1 MALFIHSENQR
12 LLWNIINKTEHF
24 QRFFHPGSQ
33 FDPNVWFRNII
44 QSFYN
49 QNQSNITNSTELNQL
64 NRIVI
69 THMVENLK
77 GKLEP
82 REPSA
87 INQNSIGSQ
96 FTRNS
101 FETSKQNY
109 VESKE
114 EIYNRQFKERQQQ
127 YNSLLEKPKPP
138 TVNFGDTIKDEV
150 ISNMDEVMKAH
161 MKQREEEIQRL
172 APRPP
177 DKGLVIDKQNDIDI
191 RNAILTIDSNE
202 EKTKKSVSWK
212 ENTETSSPLNEEV
225 IELKSQVLEL
235 KTKFEKFEQD
245 IQKIFQLLQ
254 PPNVIQQE
262 DEEVTKENI
271 FTKIAEI

>member
-1 MALFIHSENQR
+1 MALFIHSENQQ
-12 LLWNIINKTEHF
+12 LLWNIINRTEHF
-24 QRFFHPGSQ
+24 KRFFHPGSQ

-49 QNQSNITNSTELNQL
+49 EYKSKVMNSAELNQL

-77 GKLEP
+77 QKLEY
-82 REPSA
+82 REPST

-96 FTRNS
+96 YTRNS
-101 FETSKQNY
+101 FIESKQNY

-161 MKQREEEIQRL
+161 MKQRDEELQKL
-172 APRPP
+172 VPN
-177 DKGLVIDKQNDIDI
+177 KGLVIDKKNDIDI
-191 RNAILTIDSNE
+191 QNTILTIDSND

-212 ENTETSSPLNEEV
+212 DTTETSSPSNSEI

-235 KTKFEKFEQD
+235 RTKFEKFEQD

-254 PPNVIQQE
+254 PPNVIRQE

>member
-1 MALFIHSENQR
+1 M
-12 LLWNIINKTEHF
+12 
-24 QRFFHPGSQ
+24 
-33 FDPNVWFRNII
+33 
-44 QSFYN
+44 
-49 QNQSNITNSTELNQL
+49 NSAELNQL

-77 GKLEP
+77 QKLEY
-82 REPSA
+82 REPSV
-87 INQNSIGSQ
+87 IQQNSLGSQ

-101 FETSKQNY
+101 FI
-109 VESKE
+109 ESKE
-114 EIYNRQFKERQQQ
+114 EKYNREFKEREQQ
-127 YNSLLEKPKPP
+127 YHSLLEKPKPP
-138 TVNFGDTIKDEV
+138 TANFGDTIKDEV

-161 MKQREEEIQRL
+161 MKQRDEELQRL
-172 APRPP
+172 VPN
-177 DKGLVIDKQNDIDI
+177 KGLVIDGQNDIDI
-191 RNAILTIDSNE
+191 QSTILTIDSNE

-212 ENTETSSPLNEEV
+212 DNTEASSQTNSEI
-225 IELKSQVLEL
+225 IELKSQVLQL

-254 PPNVIQQE
+254 PPNVIRQE

>member
-1 MALFIHSENQR
+1 M
-12 LLWNIINKTEHF
+12 
-24 QRFFHPGSQ
+24 
-33 FDPNVWFRNII
+33 
-44 QSFYN
+44 
-49 QNQSNITNSTELNQL
+49 NSAELNQL

-69 THMVENLK
+69 THMVEHLK
-77 GKLEP
+77 QKLEY
-82 REPSA
+82 REPSL
-87 INQNSIGSQ
+87 IQQNSLGSQ

-101 FETSKQNY
+101 FI
-109 VESKE
+109 ESKE
-114 EIYNRQFKERQQQ
+114 EKYNREFKEREQQ
-127 YNSLLEKPKPP
+127 YHSLLEKPKPP

-161 MKQREEEIQRL
+161 IKQRDEELRSL
-172 APRPP
+172 VPN
-177 DKGLVIDKQNDIDI
+177 KGLIIDGQNSVDIHTTV
-191 RNAILTIDSNE
+191 LTIEPNE
-202 EKTKKSVSWK
+202 EKAKKSVSWA
-212 ENTETSSPLNEEV
+212 ENIEAGSPLNQEV
-225 IELKSQVLEL
+225 LELKSQVLEL

>member
-1 MALFIHSENQR
+1 MALFIHSENQQ
-12 LLWNIINKTEHF
+12 LLWNIINRTEHF
-24 QRFFHPGSQ
+24 KRFFHPGSP

-49 QNQSNITNSTELNQL
+49 ENKSKVMNSAELNQL

-77 GKLEP
+77 QKLEY
-82 REPSA
+82 REPSV
-87 INQNSIGSQ
+87 IQQNSLGSQ

-101 FETSKQNY
+101 FI
-109 VESKE
+109 ESKE
-114 EIYNRQFKERQQQ
+114 EKYNREFKEREQQ
-127 YNSLLEKPKPP
+127 YHSLLEKPKPP

-161 MKQREEEIQRL
+161 MKQRDEELQRL
-172 APRPP
+172 VPN
-177 DKGLVIDKQNDIDI
+177 KGLVIDGQNNIDI
-191 RNAILTIDSNE
+191 RNTILTIDSND
-202 EKTKKSVSWK
+202 EKTKKTVTWA
-212 ENTETSSPLNEEV
+212 ENIEIGSPSNSEI

-235 KTKFEKFEQD
+235 RTKFEKFEQD

-254 PPNVIQQE
+254 PPNVIRQE

>member
-24 QRFFHPGSQ
+24 QRFFLPGSQ
-33 FDPNVWFRNII
+33 FDPNIWFRNII
-44 QSFYN
+44 QSFYHEN
-49 QNQSNITNSTELNQL
+49 KSKVMNSAELNQL

-69 THMVENLK
+69 THMVEHLK
-77 GKLEP
+77 QKLEY
-82 REPSA
+82 REPSL
-87 INQNSIGSQ
+87 IQQNSLGSQ

-101 FETSKQNY
+101 FI
-109 VESKE
+109 ESKE
-114 EIYNRQFKERQQQ
+114 EKYNREFKEREQQ
-127 YNSLLEKPKPP
+127 YHSLLEKPKPP

-161 MKQREEEIQRL
+161 MKQRDEELQKL

-177 DKGLVIDKQNDIDI
+177 NKGLIIDGQNDIDI
-191 RNAILTIDSNE
+191 HTTVLTIDSGD
-202 EKTKKSVSWK
+202 EKAKKSVSWA
-212 ENTETSSPLNEEV
+212 ENIEAGSPLNSEV
-225 IELKSQVLEL
+225 LELKSQVLEL

-271 FTKIAEI
+271 FTKIAEM

>member
-1 MALFIHSENQR
+1 MSLFIHSENQK

-33 FDPNVWFRNII
+33 FDPNLWFRNII
-44 QSFYN
+44 QSFYQ
-49 QNQSNITNSTELNQL
+49 QNQSRINNSAELNQL

-77 GKLEP
+77 GKLEI
-82 REPSA
+82 REPST
-87 INQNSIGSQ
+87 INHNSIGSQ

-101 FETSKQNY
+101 Y

-114 EIYNRQFKERQQQ
+114 DIYNRQFKERQQQ

-138 TVNFGDTIKDEV
+138 IVNFGDTIKDEV

-161 MKQREEEIQRL
+161 MKQREEELQSL
-172 APRPP
+172 VPN
-177 DKGLVIDKQNDIDI
+177 KGLVIDKQNDIDI
-191 RNAILTIDSNE
+191 HNTILTIESND
-202 EKTKKSVSWK
+202 EKTKKSVTWA
-212 ENTETSSPLNEEV
+212 ETSSQSNSEI
-225 IELKSQVLEL
+225 IELKAQVLQL

>member
-1 MALFIHSENQR
+1 MALFIHSENQQ

-44 QSFYN
+44 QSFYV
-49 QNQSNITNSTELNQL
+49 QNQSNITNSADLNQL

-101 FETSKQNY
+101 FM
-109 VESKE
+109 ESKE

-172 APRPP
+172 APK
-177 DKGLVIDKQNDIDI
+177 KGLVIDKQNDIDI
-191 RNAILTIDSNE
+191 HNTILTIDSNE

-212 ENTETSSPLNEEV
+212 ENIETSSLLNQEV
-225 IELKSQVLEL
+225 VELKSQVLEL
-235 KTKFEKFEQD
+235 RTKFEKFEQD